1 MVKTVFSLLFALVT
15 LIAGL
20 PYPVQPLQLS
30 LISALTIGAPA
41 FFLALE
47 PNHNRVSGRFLPKV
61 LSRALPGGLTDLI
74 LLLGFQVFAAVFGF
88 TDEEHSTMSAILL
101 AEVGLLVLY
110 QVCKPFNWKRAVIW
124 TVMTAAMAGCIL
136 GFGEFFLMS
145 PLSKE
150 AALILVLFLLLAYSV
165 LHGIL
170 WVVGRYRQIR
180 AWCRRRAEAVR
191 RYFMEPPASV

>member
-1 MVKTVFSLLFALVT
+1 M
-15 LIAGL
+15 
-20 PYPVQPLQLS
+20 
-30 LISALTIGAPA
+30 
-41 FFLALE
+41 
-47 PNHNRVSGRFLPKV
+47 
-61 LSRALPGGLTDLI
+61 
-74 LLLGFQVFAAVFGF
+74 
-88 TDEEHSTMSAILL
+88 
-101 AEVGLLVLY
+101 LY

-124 TVMTAAMAGCIL
+124 TVMTVAMAGCIL

-145 PLSKE
+145 PLSKG